1 MLIRLF
7 HCQDV
12 WYTLVDITMIKG
24 QMTSLLNIETSNGLS
39 LELSPVDDMLTVQS
53 KWEQR
58 FIFSVDS
65 EERKF
70 IFTVIYPFVHP
81 VH

>member
-24 QMTSLLNIETSNGLS
+24 QMLLNIETSNGLS
-39 LELSPVDDMLTVQS
+39 LELSPVDDMLNQS

-65 EERKF
+65 AERKF